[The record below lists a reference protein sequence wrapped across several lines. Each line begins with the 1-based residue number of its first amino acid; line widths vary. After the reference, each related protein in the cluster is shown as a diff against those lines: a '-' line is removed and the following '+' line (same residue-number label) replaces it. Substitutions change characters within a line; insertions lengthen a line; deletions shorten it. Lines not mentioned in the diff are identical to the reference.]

1 MKLINFNNLS
11 KGLSKFKSQKTFPYA
26 VIDNFFSE
34 KIAKK
39 LEKEFPNYKDKNLHV
54 YNNYCEVKKTLNIW
68 NLFPS
73 LTYNIF
79 TILNSDKITKL
90 ISKKLKISNVIS
102 DQGLHGGGW
111 GMLSK

>member
-1 MKLINFNNLS
+1 MKFINFNNLN
-11 KGLSKFKSQKTFPYA
+11 KGLRQFKSQKTFPYTI
-26 VIDNFFSE
+26 VDSFFNE

-39 LEKEFPNYKDKNLHV
+39 LAKEFPNYKDKNLHV

-68 NLFPS
+68 NLFPP

-90 ISKKLKISNVIS
+90 ISKKLKTPKCNIRSWFTRWRMGHAV
-102 DQGLHGGGW
+102 
-111 GMLSK
+111 